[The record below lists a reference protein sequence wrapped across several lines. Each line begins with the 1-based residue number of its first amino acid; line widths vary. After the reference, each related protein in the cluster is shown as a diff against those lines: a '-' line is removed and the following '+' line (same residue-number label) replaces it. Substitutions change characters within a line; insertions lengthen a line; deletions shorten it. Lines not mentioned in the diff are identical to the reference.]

1 MRGAIATTAAA
12 IGTLMKNTQRQLSAC
27 TITPPSSSPT
37 APPAPAIAPQT
48 ESARLRSLPS
58 AKVVRIS
65 ESAAGETI
73 APPRPWSPRATR
85 SVPSDREIPHSSDA
99 AANRAMPIMNRRRRP
114 SVSARRPPRRRKPPK
129 ISVYAFSTHD
139 RLCSENPTLRWIVG
153 SATFT
158 TVASSTT
165 MNCAAATST
174 RRVLGSTRGA
184 GRAAGMAS
192 AADITTVRSC
202 RQQAVGEHDL
212 DHRGNRL
219 DARPVAL
226 QLAGERDPADRLR
239 AGLDDPLE
247 PGAMGLERRAA
258 DRVDDGIDLVALAKG
273 VEGGERHADLGPERA
288 EDELPAA
295 RRANGLHELA
305 VLPGVDGRAVERRA
319 VPQ

>member
-1 MRGAIATTAAA
+1 
-12 IGTLMKNTQRQLSAC
+12 MKNTQRQLSAC

-37 APPAPAIAPQT
+37 APPAPAIAPHT
-48 ESARLRSLPS
+48 DSARLRSVPS
-58 AKVVRIS
+58 AKVVRMS
-65 ESAAGETI
+65 ESAAGESI
-73 APPRPWSPRATR
+73 APPRPWSPRATS
-85 SVPSDREIPHSSDA
+85 SVPSDSETPQSSDA
-99 AANRAMPIMNRRRRP
+99 PENTAMPAMNSRRRP
-114 SVSARRPPRRRKPPK
+114 SASASRPPSSRKPPK

-139 RLCSENPTLRWIVG
+139 RLCSENARLRWIVG

-174 RRVLGSTRGA
+174 RTVLGSTRGA

-212 DHRGNRL
+212 DDGGNRL

-226 QLAGERDPADRLR
+226 QLAGERDPADRLCPR
-239 AGLDDPLE
+239 LDDPLE

-258 DRVDDGIDLVALAKG
+258 DRVDDGIDLVALAQR

-288 EDELPAA
+288 EDELASPS
-295 RRANGLHELA
+295 RANGLHELA

-319 VPQ
+319 VPQQLGELGDGRLLLA